1 MGLSK
6 KLPTSKELWKTVRK
20 PGELSLKTTTKNKKS
35 RKSGSSGSL
44 EAKYK
49 EMKLRTFEMCI
60 RKRQEVVLLENKIN
74 NLN

>member
-1 MGLSK
+1 MWLSK
-6 KLPTSKELWKTVRK
+6 KLPTSKKLWKTVRK

-49 EMKLRTFEMCI
+49 EMKLRIFEMYI
-60 RKRQEVVLLENKIN
+60 WKRQEVVLLENKIN